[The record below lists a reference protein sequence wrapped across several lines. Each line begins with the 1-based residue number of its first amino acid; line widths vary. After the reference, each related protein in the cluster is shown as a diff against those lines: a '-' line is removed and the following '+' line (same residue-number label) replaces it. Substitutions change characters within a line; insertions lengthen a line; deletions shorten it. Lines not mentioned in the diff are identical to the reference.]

1 MIPRGASART
11 VSTDRDSRQSR
22 RRWFVGRSLRD
33 HRAFATLVVLL
44 AVGVATVILVSLQA
58 SAFRQASAGRESLA
72 RVRAK
77 WAARAGLEATIARLE
92 FNVITDEN
100 NWSATLVND
109 IQGVSGGRLDGA
121 RWEIIHATE
130 TDTIDGPADPHAK
143 VNINRM
149 TLADLMELQGMTED
163 VAAAI
168 IDWVDTDDIVSE
180 LGAEE
185 GYYSQLPSP
194 YKPRNGP
201 MQSLNE
207 LELVAGVDPVFVR
220 GEDWNLNGRLDPNED
235 DGDLSP
241 PDDNADG
248 ILDAGWST
256 YITTESVDY
265 GLGDF
270 GEARVD
276 LTTAS
281 IDQVT
286 AIVKGL
292 TSPQA
297 EAILNYATQPGAR
310 LENLI
315 STPLR
320 SLAAAT
326 GGPPGGQSNIQNLED
341 EQLQALLDLATTSPR
356 DNGIVPGRVNINTCT
371 RKTLDYVELFRG
383 QGEGLADLLILWR
396 DQRPNGFN
404 HILDLL
410 DVPGISR
417 GLLAQLSTVIDVQS
431 NSYVVTS
438 RGRDTNSGIE
448 VEIVATIERTALP
461 VVITEMQVK

>member
-1 MIPRGASART
+1 MMPWRASARRC
-11 VSTDRDSRQSR
+11 RDESRQSLA
-22 RRWFVGRSLRD
+22 RWVVGRGPRD

-44 AVGVATVILVSLQA
+44 AVGIATVILVSLQS

-72 RVRAK
+72 RIRAK

-92 FNVITDEN
+92 FNVQTDEN
-100 NWSATLVND
+100 NWSATLISD
-109 IQGVSGGRLDGA
+109 LQSVSGGRLDGA
-121 RWEIIHATE
+121 RWEIVHATA
-130 TDTIDGPADPHAK
+130 TDQEDGPADPHAK
-143 VNINRM
+143 VNVNRM
-149 TLADLMELQGMTED
+149 SANDLMELQGMTED

-168 IDWVDTDDIVSE
+168 IDWIDEDDIVSE
-180 LGAEE
+180 LGAED

-201 MQSLNE
+201 LKSLAE
-207 LELVAGVDPVFVR
+207 LELVAGVDPVFLR

-241 PDDNADG
+241 PADNADG
-248 ILDAGWST
+248 VLDAGWSAL
-256 YITTESVDY
+256 ITTESVDY
-265 GLGDF
+265 GLGDL
-270 GEARVD
+270 GKARLD

-281 IDQVT
+281 ADQLVG
-286 AIVKGL
+286 IIKGIN
-292 TSPQA
+292 SQQA
-297 EAILNYATQPGAR
+297 DTILSYATQGGAR

-320 SLAAAT
+320 ALAGST
-326 GGPPGGQSNIQNLED
+326 GIPGAQNNIQNLD
-341 EQLQALLDLATTSPR
+341 DDQIQALLDLATTNPAA
-356 DNGIVPGRVNINTCT
+356 NGPLPGRININTCS
-371 RKTLDYVELFRG
+371 RKTLDYIELFRG

-417 GLLAQLSTVIDVQS
+417 GLLAQLSTVLDVQS

>member
-1 MIPRGASART
+1 M
-11 VSTDRDSRQSR
+11 
-22 RRWFVGRSLRD
+22 
-33 HRAFATLVVLL
+33 LL
-44 AVGVATVILVSLQA
+44 AVGVATVILVTLQS
-58 SAFRQASAGRESLA
+58 SAFRQAAAGRESLA
-72 RVRAK
+72 HIRAK

-92 FNVITDEN
+92 FNITTDEN
-100 NWSATLVND
+100 NWSSTLVTD
-109 IQGVSGGRLDGA
+109 LQTVSGGKLDGA
-121 RWEIIHATE
+121 RWEIVHATE
-130 TDTIDGPADPHAK
+130 TDQEDGPADPHAK

-149 TLADLMELQGMTED
+149 TVNDLMELQGMTED

-168 IDWVDTDDIVSE
+168 IDWIDADDIVSE
-180 LGAEE
+180 LGAED

-201 MQSLNE
+201 MKSLAE

-235 DGDLSP
+235 DGELSP

-265 GLGDF
+265 GLGDL
-270 GEARVD
+270 GEARLD
-276 LTTAS
+276 LTTAAV
-281 IDQVT
+281 DQVT
-286 AIVKGL
+286 GIVKGL
-292 TSPQA
+292 TTPQA
-297 EAILNYATQPGAR
+297 EAILNYASQPGAR

-320 SLAAAT
+320 ALAAST
-326 GGPPGGQSNIQNLED
+326 GLPGAQNNTPNLDD
-341 EQLQALLDLATTSPR
+341 EQIQKLLDLATTTPR
-356 DNGIVPGRVNINTCT
+356 DDGAVPGRININTCS
-371 RKTLDYVELFRG
+371 RKTLDYIELFRG

-417 GLLAQLSTVIDVQS
+417 GTLVQLSTVLDVQS